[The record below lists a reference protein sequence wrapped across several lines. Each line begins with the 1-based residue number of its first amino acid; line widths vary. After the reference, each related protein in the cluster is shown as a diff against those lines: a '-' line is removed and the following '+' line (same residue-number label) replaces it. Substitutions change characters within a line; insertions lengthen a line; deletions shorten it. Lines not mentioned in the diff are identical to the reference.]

1 MRWWE
6 KPLESVKNTSF
17 WYGKPRPL
25 DIEMTSYAL
34 LTYLERGESE
44 EALPILRW
52 LMRQRNEMGGFQST
66 QVSRDATLTD
76 LAPWLVYDVVERWAY
91 MHLNSG

>member
-6 KPLESVKNTSF
+6 KPLESLRNTSY

-34 LTYLERGESE
+34 LTYLERGRTEQ
-44 EALPILRW
+44 ALPVLRW

-66 QVSRDATLTD
+66 QV
-76 LAPWLVYDVVERWAY
+76 
-91 MHLNSG
+91 GG

>member
-1 MRWWE
+1 MKWWE
-6 KPLESVKNTSF
+6 KPLESLKNTSF

-25 DIEMTSYAL
+25 DIEMSSYAL
-34 LTYLERGESE
+34 LTYLERSRTE

-66 QVSRDATLTD
+66 QVSFRRAVLTSVG
-76 LAPWLVYDVVERWAY
+76 LQLLRNYV
-91 MHLNSG
+91 M